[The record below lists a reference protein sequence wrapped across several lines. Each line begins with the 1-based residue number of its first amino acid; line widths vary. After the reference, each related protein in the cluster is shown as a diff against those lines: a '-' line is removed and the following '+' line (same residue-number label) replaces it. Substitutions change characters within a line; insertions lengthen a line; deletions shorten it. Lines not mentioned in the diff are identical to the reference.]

1 MFVSVLLIFLYF
13 FFLYTD
19 FLFLFNF
26 SGHSCILCPFVLVL
40 FSYFNYYKVTN
51 QLNASFMKF
60 SVQFIVTLLYNVSNA
75 WRIFRNIRL
84 GWRLKVLQF
93 MMLWCNWRMRW
104 VCGFWLLIWHAC
116 SGCVISLITCTYLS
130 IFDNG
135 CHQCVL
141 TRINKQGVVVLNAYV
156 NIWFKSGI
164 VAALYW
170 LQRFIY

>member
-1 MFVSVLLIFLYF
+1 MNLIWCFILLAPHLSKVYSPILGAHSSLMRFFVLHVCFSFVDLSIF
-13 FFLYTD
+13 FFSLCR

-93 MMLWCNWRMRW
+93 MML
-104 VCGFWLLIWHAC
+104 
-116 SGCVISLITCTYLS
+116 
-130 IFDNG
+130 
-135 CHQCVL
+135 
-141 TRINKQGVVVLNAYV
+141 
-156 NIWFKSGI
+156 
-164 VAALYW
+164 
-170 LQRFIY
+170 

>member
-1 MFVSVLLIFLYF
+1 MFVSVLLIFLNF
-13 FFLYTD
+13 FFFALCR

-26 SGHSCILCPFVLVL
+26 SGQSCILCPFVLVL

-93 MMLWCNWRMRW
+93 MML
-104 VCGFWLLIWHAC
+104 
-116 SGCVISLITCTYLS
+116 
-130 IFDNG
+130 
-135 CHQCVL
+135 
-141 TRINKQGVVVLNAYV
+141 
-156 NIWFKSGI
+156 
-164 VAALYW
+164 
-170 LQRFIY
+170 